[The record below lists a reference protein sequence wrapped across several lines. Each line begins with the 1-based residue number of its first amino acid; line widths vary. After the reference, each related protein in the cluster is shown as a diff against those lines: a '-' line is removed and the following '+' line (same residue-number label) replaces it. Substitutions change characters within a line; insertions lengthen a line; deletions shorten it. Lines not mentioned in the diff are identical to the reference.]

1 MALTAADVT
10 FIGEGLDRPECVLC
24 TASGDVFVSRREGLS
39 RVRPDGATTHRV
51 VGPSPD
57 WMVNG
62 FAIDR
67 DGSFLLANL
76 GDVGGVWRWSAE
88 GGLRPFL
95 QELDGRPLPRAVNFV
110 GLDAR
115 HRAWVSIS
123 TRLYPRDL
131 AFKGGVDDGF
141 IVLVDGGRAR
151 IAAEGIGF
159 TNESHIDP
167 AGRYLYVNETY
178 SRRMSRFALAQDG
191 TLGRREIVTEFADG
205 NFPDGMAF
213 DANGDIWVACVL
225 ANRLVRVSP
234 RDGSQSVI
242 LDDSDPEICRAA
254 DDAWAAGR
262 FDRPTLGTGETR
274 ALRNLASIAFG
285 GPDLRTVHLG
295 SLANTRLATFRS
307 PVAGAMPHHWSS
319 RPAFGA

>member
-1 MALTAADVT
+1 MTLTAADVT

-24 TASGDVFVSRREGLS
+24 TASGDVFVSKREGIS
-39 RVRPDGATTHRV
+39 RVRPDGVTTHRRI
-51 VGPSPD
+51 GPSPD
-57 WMVNG
+57 WMING
-62 FAIDR
+62 FSIDR
-67 DGSFLLANL
+67 DGGFLLANL
-76 GDVGGVWRWSAE
+76 GDVGGVWRWSEAD
-88 GGLRPFL
+88 GLRPFL
-95 QELDGRPLPRAVNFV
+95 QELDGAPLPRAVNFV

-115 HRAWVSIS
+115 DRAWVSIS

-131 AFKGGVDDGF
+131 AFRGGVDDGF
-141 IVLVDGGRAR
+141 IVLVEGGRAR

-167 AGRYLYVNETY
+167 AGRHLYVNETY
-178 SRRMSRFALAQDG
+178 ARRMSRFALAEDG

-225 ANRLVRVSP
+225 ANRLVRVDP
-234 RDGSQSVI
+234 RDGSQTVI

-254 DDAWAAGR
+254 DAAWAAGR
-262 FDRPTLGTGETR
+262 FDRPTLDTGAR
-274 ALRNLASIAFG
+274 RRLANLASVAFG

-307 PVAGAMPHHWSS
+307 PIAGARPHHWSR
-319 RPAFGA
+319 RPGFGA